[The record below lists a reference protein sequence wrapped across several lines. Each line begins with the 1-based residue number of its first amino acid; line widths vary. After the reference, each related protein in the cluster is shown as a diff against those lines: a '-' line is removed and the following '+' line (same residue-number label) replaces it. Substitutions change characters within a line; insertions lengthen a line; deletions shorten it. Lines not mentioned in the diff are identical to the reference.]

1 MRKQLIILCLLLV
14 SFYTHA
20 QITVKGVVT
29 SATDSEPMIGATVQV
44 KGTYNG
50 TMTGLDGEYELN
62 NVASDGV
69 LIFSTIGYETVEV
82 NISGRNTINVVMEES
97 TELLD
102 ELVVVGYGVV

>member
-1 MRKQLIILCLLLV
+1 
-14 SFYTHA
+14 
-20 QITVKGVVT
+20 
-29 SATDSEPMIGATVQV
+29 MIGATVQV

-82 NISGRNTINVVMEES
+82 NINGRNTINVVMEES
-97 TELLD
+97 TERCSMSLWSWDMEWCKSDLPAPSPR
-102 ELVVVGYGVV
+102 